1 MVIKRGDIWWADLPE
16 PSGAESG
23 YRRPVIIVQADKF
36 NRSEISTI
44 IIAVI
49 TTNLRFANS
58 LGNVSL
64 TASQSGLP
72 KGSVVNVT
80 QLYTIDE
87 SLLLEYVSFV
97 TDKKMEQ
104 INEGL
109 RHVLF
114 L

>member
-1 MVIKRGDIWWADLPE
+1 MVIKRGDIWWADLPA
-16 PSGAESG
+16 PSGSGPG
-23 YRRPVIIVQADKF
+23 YRRPVIIVQTNKF
-36 NRSEISTI
+36 NRSEINTVI
-44 IIAVI
+44 VAVI
-49 TTNLRFANS
+49 TTNLRFVNS

-64 TASQSGLP
+64 TVNQSGLP
-72 KGSVVNVT
+72 KDSVVNVT

-87 SLLLEYVSFV
+87 SLLLEYVSSV
-97 TDKKMEQ
+97 SDKKMEQ